1 MSPTPRLPLRVL
13 IADDSPALRGLLRDV
28 VSEVDGV
35 EVVAEAQDGVEA
47 VAASLLLCVQVLVL
61 DLSMPRKGGIQALQ
75 EIRRREGGPRVIVLT
90 NHAGEMYR
98 EACLTAGADH
108 FFDKST
114 EIDRVLDVLRD
125 LARPAQA

>member
-1 MSPTPRLPLRVL
+1 MPSLPAPLRVL
-13 IADDSPALRGLLRDV
+13 IADDSAALRGLLRDV

-35 EVVAEAQDGVEA
+35 EVVAEARDGAEA
-47 VAASLLLCVQVLVL
+47 VTASRWYKPEVLVL
-61 DLSMPRKGGIQALQ
+61 DLSMPRTGGLEALQ
-75 EIRRREGGPRVIVLT
+75 EIRRRTGGPHVIILT
-90 NHAGEMYR
+90 NHADEMYR

-125 LARPAQA
+125 LAPPAEA